1 MVIEG
6 GGHVTYTVIFKSELL
21 GILKNIIILFWCGA
35 D

>member
-1 MVIEG
+1 MVEG

-21 GILKNIIILFWCGA
+21 GILKNIIIILFWCGA